1 MGNSLGGNS
10 LGGMSGSFGG
20 SGYGGSSPQLTR
32 LKAAASHGHGS
43 YSGGGSGG
51 MGSCFT
57 IDICPDLL
65 ISGLTAAAAAAF
77 YFIYQAIT
85 VKAAGRK
92 KRSFQNFVQS
102 YNFNHLLDFF
112 TVGNF

>member
-1 MGNSLGGNS
+1 M
-10 LGGMSGSFGG
+10 
-20 SGYGGSSPQLTR
+20 PQITR
-32 LKAAASHGHGS
+32 LKAAASGGHGS
-43 YSGGGSGG
+43 YSGGSGG
-51 MGSCFT
+51 MECFT
-57 IDICPDLL
+57 LDICPDLL

-102 YNFNHLLDFF
+102 YNLNHLFDFF
-112 TVGNF
+112 TIGNFWKNVYLP